1 MLKNVLVTGAGGFIG
16 RHVVR
21 AALTKPAARVRL
33 IHRGPEAPVGGVE
46 AVCADLTN
54 PASLKGLCE
63 GIDAVVHCASLVG
76 GDEQSLRT
84 VNDLGTRALVDEA
97 LRHRVRRIVHV
108 STAAVYGRG
117 PFREAEPA
125 DLVQAPASATS
136 RTRAAAER
144 HVLAAGGT
152 VLRPHLV
159 YGTGDRWVIP
169 GLAGLIRFLGAGV
182 ACPSVHSAVDVGV
195 LAEVAVTAA
204 LQEHDLSAVIHV
216 NHPRPV
222 PTSALID
229 LVMEQLDLPEREL
242 LPLRRARELADGFP
256 PALHHLGMLGTDHWF
271 SSDRVWR
278 ELGCDPGPAPAD
290 GLAAHLAWY
299 GPLLR
304 ETAGNR
310 CESRS
315 RWARAPQETVRETR
329 SITAE
334 VPMASP

>member
-1 MLKNVLVTGAGGFIG
+1 MSKNVLVTGANGFVG

-21 AALTKPAARVRL
+21 AALTKPPARVRL
-33 IHRGPEAPVGGVE
+33 VYRGPDAPDGQEGVE
-46 AVCADLTN
+46 AVRADLTD

-63 GIDAVVHCASLVG
+63 GIDAVVHCASLVD
-76 GDEQSLRT
+76 GDGQSLRR

-97 LRHRVRRIVHV
+97 LRHGVRRIVYV

-117 PFREAEPA
+117 PFRDAEPA

-159 YGTGDRWVIP
+159 YGTGDRWVLP
-169 GLAGLIRFLGAGV
+169 GLAGLVRFLGAGV
-182 ACPSVHSAVDVGV
+182 ACPSVHSAVDVGM
-195 LAEVAVTAA
+195 LAEVAVAAA
-204 LQEHDLSAVIHV
+204 LREHGLPAVVHV

-222 PTSALID
+222 PASALID
-229 LVMEQLDLPEREL
+229 LVMEQLGLPGGKL
-242 LPLRRARELADGFP
+242 LSPGRAGELAEGFP
-256 PALHHLGMLGTDHWF
+256 TALHHLGMLATDHWF
-271 SSDRVWR
+271 GSDRVWR

-290 GLAAHLAWY
+290 GLAAHLGWY

-304 ETAGNR
+304 ETAMTRSGP
-310 CESRS
+310 ESR
-315 RWARAPQETVRETR
+315 RAGTPPAAPARPG
-329 SITAE
+329 
-334 VPMASP
+334 ASA